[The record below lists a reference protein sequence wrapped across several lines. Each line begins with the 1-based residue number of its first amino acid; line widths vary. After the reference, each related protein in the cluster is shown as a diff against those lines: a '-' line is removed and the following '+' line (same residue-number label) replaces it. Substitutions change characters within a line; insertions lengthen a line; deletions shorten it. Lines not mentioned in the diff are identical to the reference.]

1 MSGPLEGFRILDLSQ
16 IVSGPFASL
25 LLSDQG
31 ADVVKVEPVDGQDVT
46 RRQNFA
52 RGGLSAF
59 YMNGNRGKRSIS
71 VDLTVDDGR
80 QILLDL
86 ASTTDVF
93 IPNFRPGA
101 CDRLGLGYKH
111 VRAVNPDVIYVSIS
125 GYGPDGPYADRPVLD
140 PVVQGLTGMVAYQ
153 VNPDIPFPDLVRNIV
168 SDKSTALT
176 TAQAV
181 TAALLARE
189 RGAGG
194 QHVEVPMLDSTL
206 AFFWND
212 GMVDLTLV
220 GDGVSPG
227 HTLAEVYRLT
237 DCVDGKIIYF
247 AASTAHIHGVCRAVG
262 HPEWCEDPRYSLEG
276 FVEDQANQQLFGVM
290 TVEAF
295 ATMTTTEALEGL
307 EEADVPCGPILE
319 KTDVLDHPQVTHNG
333 SVVTWE
339 HPTAGT
345 VRSARPGARF
355 SDTPVEM
362 RLNAAWRGAD
372 NREILRELGRS
383 EEEIEALL
391 AAGVIGEPD
400 PTGGLRG

>member
-71 VDLTVDDGR
+71 VDLTVDDGC

-86 ASTTDVF
+86 ASTADVF
-93 IPNFRPGA
+93 IQNFRPGA

-111 VRAVNPDVIYVSIS
+111 VRAVNPDIVYVSIS

-276 FVEDQANQQLFGVM
+276 FVEDQANQQLFGLM

-295 ATMTTTEALEGL
+295 GAMTTTEALEGL

-319 KTDVLDHPQVTHNG
+319 KADVLDHPQVTHNG

-355 SDTPVEM
+355 SATPVEM

-372 NREILRELGRS
+372 NREVLRELGRS
-383 EEEIEALL
+383 EEAIDALL
-391 AAGVIGEPD
+391 TAGVIGEPD

>member
-71 VDLTVDDGR
+71 VDLTVEAGR

-86 ASTTDVF
+86 AAISDVF
-93 IPNFRPGA
+93 IQNFRPGA
-101 CDRLGLGYKH
+101 CDRLGLGYADVH
-111 VRAVNPDVIYVSIS
+111 AVNPDVVYVSIS
-125 GYGPDGPYADRPVLD
+125 GYGPDGPYAARPVLD
-140 PVVQGLTGMVAYQ
+140 PVIQGLTGMVAYQ
-153 VNPDIPFPDLVRNIV
+153 VNPEIPFPDLVRNIV

-194 QHVEVPMLDSTL
+194 QHVEVPMLDATL

-212 GMVDLTLV
+212 GMVDYTLV

-227 HTLAEVYRLT
+227 QTLAQVYRLT

-276 FVEDQANQQLFGVM
+276 FVEDQANQQLFGAM

-295 ATMTTTEALEGL
+295 AAMTTTEALEGL

-319 KTDVLDHPQVTHNG
+319 KADVLSHPQVAHNG

-362 RLNAAWRGAD
+362 RLSAAWRGAD
-372 NREILRELGRS
+372 NREILRELGRT
-383 EEEIEALL
+383 EREIDSLL